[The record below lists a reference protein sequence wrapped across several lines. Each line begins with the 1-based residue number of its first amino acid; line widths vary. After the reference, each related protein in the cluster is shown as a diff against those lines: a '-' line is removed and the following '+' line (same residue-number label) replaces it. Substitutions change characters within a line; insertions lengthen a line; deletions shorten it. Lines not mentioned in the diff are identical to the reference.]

1 MYACIHT
8 HTPTRTRTRTRTRTH
23 THTPTHPHT
32 HTPTHS
38 EDGCMPSALRA
49 ANPLKI
55 NWARDRDTTRH
66 ARHVTRDNVT
76 FLSPPRPEL
85 AE

>member
-1 MYACIHT
+1 MHVY
-8 HTPTRTRTRTRTRTH
+8 
-23 THTPTHPHT
+23 TPTHPHAHAHAHAPAPT
-32 HTPTHS
+32 PTPTHPHPHTPTPS

>member
-1 MYACIHT
+1 MHVY
-8 HTPTRTRTRTRTRTH
+8 TPTHPHAHAHAHAPAPTP
-23 THTPTHPHT
+23 TPTHPHT